1 MSTATAVASSAD
13 AIDAA
18 TSDNELDVMAEILA
32 VARHLGVTFNGDRW
46 TGIDG
51 VAHRVLRQEVDRLG
65 LAKPGTDDEA
75 IDDDDVFETEDGLD
89 PVWEERAL
97 RDELRRRR
105 HAREVVERRFFHACN
120 TVARQPVYD
129 GRAATVA
136 KLVEAEL
143 PITEETV
150 AWVESLPDIDVLDVK
165 AHVSAEAVRGS
176 VGAVRST
183 VKRIL
188 LAKSRDAALAS
199 EPLDLSRP
207 VYGVALTDDAARAIL
222 GTLTPQAHQ
231 RAFIKRCLTRLWLRR
246 AEGQFPERC
255 PDERMAKAAWL
266 TFVGFA
272 TPPVFTDARRWNAK
286 RELRTVLEGTGIE
299 PTQLEATL
307 AVARKLAIG
316 DSIERAVR
324 ALM

>member
-1 MSTATAVASSAD
+1 MSTATAVAMSTD

-18 TSDNELDVMAEILA
+18 TSDDDVMAEILA

-51 VAHRVLRQEVDRLG
+51 MTHRVLRQEVERLG
-65 LAKPGTDDEA
+65 VLHPAADDEA
-75 IDDDDVFETEDGLD
+75 IEADDAFETEDALD
-89 PVWEERAL
+89 PVWEERAI

-105 HAREVVERRFFHACN
+105 HAREVVERRFIHACN

-129 GRAATVA
+129 GKAASVA

-150 AWVESLPDIDVLDVK
+150 AWVESLPDIDVLDVT

-176 VGAVRST
+176 AGAVRST
-183 VKRIL
+183 VKRVL
-188 LAKSRDAALAS
+188 LAKSRDAALAN

-207 VYGVALTDDAARAIL
+207 VYGVTLTDDAARAIL

-286 RELRTVLEGTGIE
+286 RELRTVLEDTGIE

-316 DSIERAVR
+316 DSIERVVQ
-324 ALM
+324 ALK